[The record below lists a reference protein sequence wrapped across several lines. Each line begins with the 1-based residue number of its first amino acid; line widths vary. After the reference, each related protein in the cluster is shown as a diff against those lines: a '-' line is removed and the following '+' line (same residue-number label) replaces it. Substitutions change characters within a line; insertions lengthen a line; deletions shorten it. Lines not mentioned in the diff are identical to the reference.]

1 MCERLTDAP
10 SGDVAS
16 ERERAM
22 FFFNRFQ
29 PQPAERRPYS
39 RVLRCYSVA
48 FNVETHA
55 DIAEVNSG
63 GKIFLPQSALE
74 YLRLPSPF
82 PFFHS
87 F

>member
-1 MCERLTDAP
+1 
-10 SGDVAS
+10 
-16 ERERAM
+16 M

-29 PQPAERRPYS
+29 AQPVERRPYN

-48 FNVETHA
+48 FNVETHT

-74 YLRLPSPF
+74 YLCLLHQITPPFFFSLVTHTSPLIFTTPPSPF
-82 PFFHS
+82 
-87 F
+87 